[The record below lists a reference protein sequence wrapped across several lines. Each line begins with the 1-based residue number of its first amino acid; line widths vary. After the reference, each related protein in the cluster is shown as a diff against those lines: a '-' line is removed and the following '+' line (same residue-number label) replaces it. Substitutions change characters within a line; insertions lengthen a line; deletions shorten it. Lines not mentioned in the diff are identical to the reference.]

1 MGSYITVGMVYAF
14 NEYFINE
21 VSTVIQLL
29 SVSEQEIQYRYSK
42 DEFGELWIEKKCKL
56 HELLNYKVLQEL
68 IDSYNQEVILNI
80 RVSNFEYRNVVI
92 RIIKES
98 EYLGIQLD
106 IAEELIVETGY
117 DVFEKEIVKL
127 LEEVFLKSSYD
138 YAFCEHEGEIEKSL
152 NEILSNMI
160 NQYSLLILE
169 IEGSLT
175 VIKGDWLLDGVTNRP
190 Q

>member
-1 MGSYITVGMVYAF
+1 MGSYITVGMVYTF
-14 NEYFINE
+14 NEHFINE

-42 DEFGELWIEKKCKL
+42 DEFGELWLEKKSKL
-56 HELLNYKVLQEL
+56 YEFIKDTVLQEL

-80 RVSNFEYRNVVI
+80 QVSSLEYGNVVL

-98 EYLGIQLD
+98 EYFGIQLD
-106 IAEELIVETGY
+106 IEEELIKGTGY

-127 LEEVFLKSSYD
+127 LEEIYLKSSYD
-138 YAFCEHEGEIEKSL
+138 YAFCEHEGEIDKPL
-152 NEILSNMI
+152 NEIQSNMI

-169 IEGSLT
+169 VEGSLS

-190 Q
+190 K